1 MTYLENL
8 NKALRELL
16 ETTSDVVIFGEDIMD
31 PYGGA
36 FKVTR
41 GLQRDFPHR
50 VLTTPISEA
59 ALTGLANGMALRGLR
74 PILEIMFGDF
84 TALCADQILNH
95 TSKFRIMYNDQVKV
109 PMTIRTP
116 MGGGRG
122 YGPTHS
128 QCIEKL
134 FFGIPDLRIVA
145 PSIFYEPGKLL
156 KQAVSDDMPVL
167 FVEHKLL
174 YPVELM
180 TAGGSGTKVEH
191 VPHIL
196 GYPISLLRNYASG
209 KPDVCLITYGG
220 VSRFVPSILGHLADE
235 EIKVVACVPSLIK
248 PLPTKLMC
256 EIVAE
261 ASRVV
266 IAEEGTGQWGWG
278 AELAARLHESLFH
291 KLCKPVRRIAALQTI
306 IPASKT
312 LELTVLPTAENI
324 EHALLE
330 MVE

>member
-1 MTYLENL
+1 MTYLESL
-8 NKALRELL
+8 NKSLRQLL
-16 ETTSDVVIFGEDIMD
+16 ETSSDVVIFGEDIMD

-41 GLQRDFPHR
+41 GLQRDFPQR

-59 ALTGLANGMALRGLR
+59 ILVGLANGMALRGLR
-74 PILEIMFGDF
+74 PVVEIMFGDF
-84 TALCADQILNH
+84 TALCMDQILNH
-95 TSKFRIMYNDQVKV
+95 ASKFRIMYNDQVKV
-109 PMTIRTP
+109 PLTIRTP

-134 FFGIPDLRIVA
+134 FLGIPDLRLVA
-145 PSIFYEPGKLL
+145 PSIFYEPGPLL
-156 KQAVSDDMPVL
+156 RLAVSDDRPVV

-174 YPVELM
+174 YPVELI
-180 TAGGSGTKVEH
+180 TTNGPGITVES
-191 VPHIL
+191 VPDTL
-196 GYPISLLRNYASG
+196 GYPISLVRNYPSG

-220 VSRFVPSILGHLADE
+220 VSRFLSAIFSRLADE
-235 EIKVVACVPSLIK
+235 EIKVVASIPSLIK
-248 PLPTKLMC
+248 PLPTEHLC
-256 EIVAE
+256 EIAAQ

-278 AELAARLHESLFH
+278 AEVAARLNELLFG
-291 KLCKPVRRIAALQTI
+291 KLAKPIRRIAALQTI

-312 LELTVLPTAENI
+312 LELTVLPSAENI
-324 EHALLE
+324 EKALLE

>member
-8 NKALRELL
+8 NASLRELL
-16 ETTSDVVIFGEDIMD
+16 ETTKDVVIFGEDIMD

-59 ALTGLANGMALRGLR
+59 ALTGLATGMALRGLR
-74 PILEIMFGDF
+74 PVLEIMFGDF
-84 TALCADQILNH
+84 TALCMDQILNH
-95 TSKFRIMYNDQVKV
+95 ASKFRIMYNDQVRV
-109 PMTIRTP
+109 PITIRTP

-134 FFGIPDLRIVA
+134 FFGIPDLRVIS
-145 PSIFYEPGKLL
+145 PSIFYESGRLL

-180 TAGGSGTKVEH
+180 TADAPGIFVENQ
-191 VPHIL
+191 PDIL
-196 GYPISLLRNYASG
+196 GYPVSLVRNYASS

-220 VSRFVPSILGHLADE
+220 VSRFLPSILSHLAEE
-235 EIKVVACVPSLIK
+235 EIKVLACVPSLIK
-248 PLPTKLMC
+248 PLPI
-256 EIVAE
+256 ESISDVA
-261 ASRVV
+261 AAAGRVV
-266 IAEEGTGQWGWG
+266 IAEEGTRPWGWG
-278 AELAARLHESLFH
+278 AELAARLHESLFQ
-291 KLCKPVRRIAALQTI
+291 KLSKPVRRVAALQTI

-312 LELTVLPTAENI
+312 LELAVLPSAEYI
-324 EHALLE
+324 EKALLE